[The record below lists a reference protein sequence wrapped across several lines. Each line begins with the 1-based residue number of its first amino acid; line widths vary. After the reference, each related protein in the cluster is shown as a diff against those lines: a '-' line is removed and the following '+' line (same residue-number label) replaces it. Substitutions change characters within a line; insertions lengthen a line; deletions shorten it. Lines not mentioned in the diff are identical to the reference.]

1 MKQHFFS
8 SLSLLTAAVMALI
21 FSLPTAAQ
29 KTTDTSSRIK
39 VVSYNIHHGAGVD
52 GQLDLGRIGRLIAEQ
67 QADVVAIQEL
77 DSATQR
83 TGGVYQL
90 GVLADQ
96 LQLHATYGKTIDF
109 QGGGYGI
116 GILSKEKPLSVKR
129 IALPGKE
136 PRMLLVCEFGR
147 YIFGCMHLSLQA
159 DNRMKALD
167 ILKAEAQRAHKPFIV
182 AGDWNAKPDSKFIT
196 SLKKDF
202 RIVSGEKQPTYPAVL
217 PNERIDYIAA
227 LKHGGVVSQSHGVID
242 EPTASDHRPIWAVLQ
257 LKK

>member
-8 SLSLLTAAVMALI
+8 SLSLLTAAVMA
-21 FSLPTAAQ
+21 
-29 KTTDTSSRIK
+29 
-39 VVSYNIHHGAGVD
+39 
-52 GQLDLGRIGRLIAEQ
+52 GRIGRLIAEQ

-136 PRMLLVCEFGR
+136 PRMLLVCEFDR
-147 YIFGCMHLSLQA
+147 YIFGCTHLSLQA

-217 PNERIDYIAA
+217 RIIIRHLYFYCRMCAYRQCCPQQRIPF
-227 LKHGGVVSQSHGVID
+227 SCFS
-242 EPTASDHRPIWAVLQ
+242 
-257 LKK
+257 